1 MKKKWIIILLVV
13 AAAAIS
19 GVIFEKKEEVTV
31 FDVKKG
37 RVIKSI
43 EESGT
48 VKAEDQRNI
57 YSKINGR
64 IIEIYREEGDL
75 IDKDT
80 VLAELDMKNTDFSEK
95 ELKEKINL
103 LKSEYRINKKRIA
116 LNIERNETLFNEAER
131 IYKIKKT
138 LYDEKYISKDEYQK
152 AYAEYLIAEKKLIE
166 VREEYKRYTSNLY
179 VTSYKSDEK
188 VLKNELEKT
197 KVRKED
203 SLIFGG
209 LDGILLDVFI
219 KKGEYVIPGTKLFE
233 VGAKDSY
240 YIEAEILAEDAIKLK
255 VMNKVIIGNGEEF
268 PLVHGSISKI
278 YPKAFEKISD
288 LGIEQK
294 RVKVEIEFDRPVLN
308 LMVGYEVDI
317 ELIERAKEG
326 VIAVPKNSVFKYR
339 GQDCVFKI
347 LSGKAVLSQV
357 KEGLK
362 GKDRVEILDGLESG
376 DKIVVSPSNE
386 LKDNGKV
393 KIIGEK

>member
-1 MKKKWIIILLVV
+1 MKKKWIIILLAIT
-13 AAAAIS
+13 AAVIS
-19 GVIFEKKEEVTV
+19 GIIFEKKEEVTV
-31 FDVKKG
+31 FDVRKG
-37 RVIKSI
+37 RVVKSI

-48 VKAEDQRNI
+48 IKAEDQKNI

-64 IIEIYREEGDL
+64 ITEIYKEEGDL
-75 IDKDT
+75 IDRGT
-80 VLAELDMKNTDFSEK
+80 ILAELDMKNTNFSEK

-103 LKSEYRINKKRIA
+103 LRSEYRINKRRIA
-116 LNIERNETLFNEAER
+116 LNIERNETLFYEAKR

-179 VTSYKSDEK
+179 VTSYESDEK

-233 VGAKDSY
+233 VGEKDSY
-240 YIEAEILAEDAIKLK
+240 YIEAEILAEDAMKLK
-255 VMNKVIIGNGEEF
+255 VMNRVIIGNGEEF
-268 PLVHGSISKI
+268 PVVHGKISKI
-278 YPKAFEKISD
+278 YPKAFKKISD

-294 RVKVEIEFDRPVLN
+294 RVKVEIKFDRPILN

-317 ELIERAKEG
+317 ELVERSKAD
-326 VIAVPKNSVFKYR
+326 VLAVPKNSVFKYHGR
-339 GQDCVFKI
+339 DYVFKI
-347 LSGKAVLSQV
+347 LSEKAELSQV
-357 KEGLK
+357 KAGLK
-362 GKDRVEILDGLESG
+362 GKDRVEILEGLEAG
-376 DKIVVSPSNE
+376 DKIVVSPSNQLE
-386 LKDNGKV
+386 DGGRV
-393 KIIGEK
+393 KIVGEK